1 MAGTDNLAL
10 EVMLKIVHLSIYVFQ
25 ILNFSQMY
33 DVSNFQFLTAV
44 PVNSG
49 ETWCGA
55 DYIQSNCV
63 LVWSKVLDLLI
74 FHQGLVVQN
83 LYRMFGEQEGVFLFF
98 ISSIQGCISLG
109 KPHCP
114 FSIFEQK
121 SDDRLA
127 IVCIL

>member
-1 MAGTDNLAL
+1 
-10 EVMLKIVHLSIYVFQ
+10 
-25 ILNFSQMY
+25 MY

-74 FHQGLVVQN
+74 FTKG
-83 LYRMFGEQEGVFLFF
+83 
-98 ISSIQGCISLG
+98 
-109 KPHCP
+109 
-114 FSIFEQK
+114 
-121 SDDRLA
+121 
-127 IVCIL
+127 

>member
-1 MAGTDNLAL
+1 MAGTENLAL
-10 EVMLKIVHLSIYVFQ
+10 EVMLQIVYLRIYVFQ

-74 FHQGLVVQN
+74 LTKGWLCKICIGCPESRRGYFYFLHGGASFL
-83 LYRMFGEQEGVFLFF
+83 EQLIE
-98 ISSIQGCISLG
+98 
-109 KPHCP
+109 CP
-114 FSIFEQK
+114 FSIFKQK
-121 SDDRLA
+121 SHDSPA
-127 IVCIL
+127 KI